1 MVFNRAEGFAS
12 SLGYSSTI
20 LRTSAVLR
28 KLHGRSQ
35 TVLVRASDGFL
46 YVVKMMA
53 GLEWPNILANGVL
66 CNQLATYLG
75 LSVPN
80 WRPIEFSKG
89 CLERKLPA
97 PAPV

>member
-1 MVFNRAEGFAS
+1 MVFNRAEGFAGFP
-12 SLGYSSTI
+12 GYSSTI
-20 LRTSAVLR
+20 LKTRAGLR

-53 GLEWPNILANGVL
+53 GLEWPNVLGNGVL
-66 CNQLATYLG
+66 CNQLARYLG

-80 WRPIEFSKG
+80 WRPIEFSKR
-89 CLERKLPA
+89 CLE
-97 PAPV
+97 